1 MTVRFPLG
9 HNHHKLVEDFLS
21 RSPSA
26 TPAITPDPKAARHQL
41 HAAEAARN
49 LAVSCEP
56 STERLAAPGYGLA
69 PFPIWGG
76 AAYAIEMLADEALAQ
91 PPKHGIGVP
100 EHG

>member
-1 MTVRFPLG
+1 
-9 HNHHKLVEDFLS
+9 
-21 RSPSA
+21 
-26 TPAITPDPKAARHQL
+26 
-41 HAAEAARN
+41 
-49 LAVSCEP
+49 VSCEP